1 MTVDLRWFHGYP
13 LASGRPVARA
23 RLRAAPADFRVDEVM
38 DIPLA
43 GEGEHIWIRV
53 EKTGLNTRDV
63 ANALGHFANV
73 NPSQVGYSGL
83 KDKHAVCTQW
93 FSVPVPVL
101 KTMDFQGLSLEGCR
115 VLQQQRHHRKLR
127 TGTHRQNRFCIRLRD
142 VQGKAGEI
150 EERLQWICENGVPN
164 AFGEQ
169 RFGYA
174 RQNIT
179 RMLAWQAERGRRPGR
194 HVFGLWLSAARSF
207 LFNEVLY
214 HRVMDGS
221 WCAPLPGDLMM
232 LDGSRS
238 VFVAGVEDMT
248 LAARI
253 KACDIHVSGP
263 LWGET
268 GMAAEGEA
276 AQLEAA
282 ALRPYDALV
291 QFICRQRVEMHRR
304 ALRVCVPDL
313 TWLWESPAVL
323 QLEFSLPAGCFATAV
338 LHECCLTVE
347 C

>member
-38 DIPLA
+38 AIPLA

-101 KTMDFQGLSLEGCR
+101 KTMDFQGLSLEGCH
-115 VLQQQRHHRKLR
+115 VLQPQRHRRKLR

-150 EERLQWICENGVPN
+150 EERLQWIRENGVPN

-174 RQNIT
+174 RQN
-179 RMLAWQAERGRRPGR
+179 
-194 HVFGLWLSAARSF
+194 
-207 LFNEVLY
+207 
-214 HRVMDGS
+214 
-221 WCAPLPGDLMM
+221 
-232 LDGSRS
+232 
-238 VFVAGVEDMT
+238 
-248 LAARI
+248 
-253 KACDIHVSGP
+253 
-263 LWGET
+263 
-268 GMAAEGEA
+268 
-276 AQLEAA
+276 
-282 ALRPYDALV
+282 
-291 QFICRQRVEMHRR
+291 
-304 ALRVCVPDL
+304 
-313 TWLWESPAVL
+313 
-323 QLEFSLPAGCFATAV
+323 
-338 LHECCLTVE
+338 
-347 C
+347 